1 MSIAETTKQ
10 IACMSPRLEA
20 RIAGV
25 LYFLIFIAA
34 PAGAATA
41 TPAKIIITLAGDTSV
56 ALIFYH
62 LFKPVN
68 ERLSFLAAFFRLALV
83 AIMAVNSLNY
93 FGLLDLLRGAHS
105 AIAFNTGYSIAL
117 VPFGVHCLL
126 VGYLIFK
133 SNFLPRFLGVLM
145 ALAGSAYLIC
155 VWPPLANRIFFPYI
169 AIPGVLGEGSL
180 TLWLII
186 IGVNAQQ
193 WTEQAITKEGAHQ
206 SVR

>member
-10 IACMSPRLEA
+10 IARASPRLEA

-25 LYFLIFIAA
+25 LYLLIFIAA
-34 PAGAATA
+34 PTGASTA
-41 TPAKIIITLAGDTSV
+41 TPAKIIITLACDTSV

-62 LFKPVN
+62 LLKPVN
-68 ERLSFLAAFFRLALV
+68 GRLSFLAAFFRLLLV
-83 AIMAVNSLNY
+83 ASMSVNSLNY
-93 FGLLDLLRGAHS
+93 FGLLDLFRGAHS

-133 SNFLPRFLGVLM
+133 STFLPRFLGDLM

-169 AIPGVLGEGSL
+169 AIPGILGEGSL

-186 IGVNAQQ
+186 IGVNAQR
-193 WTEQAITKEGAHQ
+193 WTEQAMAKEAAH
-206 SVR
+206 